1 MRMSHY
7 SLLRYGGVIPRLHD
21 IRLMH
26 KQLLD
31 ICVKNCGYPF
41 HLQIST
47 KEFLNELV
55 RKFPERPPIR
65 PSRVQLKILEAI
77 EEWRQTICQTSRY
90 KEDLG
95 FIRDMHR
102 LLSYKGY
109 VFPEVRRED
118 AAVLNPSDVRVAF
131 SVEKAQLTIFRT
143 YNQRMKWKRKRK
155 QPNLRSYRS

>member
-1 MRMSHY
+1 M
-7 SLLRYGGVIPRLHD
+7 
-21 IRLMH
+21 
-26 KQLLD
+26 QLLD

-47 KEFLNELV
+47 KDFLNELV
-55 RKFPERPPIR
+55 RRFPEKPPIR
-65 PSRVQLKILEAI
+65 PTRVQLKILEAI
-77 EEWRQTICQTSRY
+77 EEWRGTICQTSRY

-118 AAVLNPSDVRVAF
+118 AAVLNPSDVRHKVHLGLVLGI
-131 SVEKAQLTIFRT
+131 SID
-143 YNQRMKWKRKRK
+143 RKV
-155 QPNLRSYRS
+155 